1 MYINICSRQQ
11 KNNLTRELKNFRTIT
26 SAIDIFKFFQEN
38 VNSKTVHVII
48 NSSEQINFQP
58 EESFIW
64 SKRTLGYSYIHSI
77 FVLYFRLIKDYDFLA
92 IIVL

>member
-1 MYINICSRQQ
+1 MHKYLQPPTEKQ
-11 KNNLTRELKNFRTIT
+11 FDKGLKNFRTII

-48 NSSEQINFQP
+48 NSSELINFQP

-64 SKRTLGYSYIHSI
+64 FKRTVGYSYMHYI
-77 FVLYFRLIKDYDFLA
+77 VLLYFTLIKDYDFLA